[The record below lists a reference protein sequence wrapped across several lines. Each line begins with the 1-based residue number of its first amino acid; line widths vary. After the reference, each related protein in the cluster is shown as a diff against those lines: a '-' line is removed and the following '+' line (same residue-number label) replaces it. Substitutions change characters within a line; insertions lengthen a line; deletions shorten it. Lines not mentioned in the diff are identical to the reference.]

1 MIFASLVRK
10 KDNQKWDLRI
20 TPNSPPPPTKQM
32 FFVTSS
38 IFSFIFPISVEV
50 VPLFLAWIIS
60 PFVLWICSRISF
72 KNLALSVSPYFS
84 FIFRLPSLLLFLL
97 AVRLCSGLSPFKIQ
111 PVSAITPLTLPY
123 PALAFNLCFS

>member
-10 KDNQKWDLRI
+10 KDNQKWDLPI
-20 TPNSPPPPTKQM
+20 TPTPPHIQM
-32 FFVTSS
+32 FFVPSS

-60 PFVLWICSRISF
+60 SFELWICSHISF

-111 PVSAITPLTLPY
+111 PISEITPLTLPY
-123 PALAFNLCFS
+123 PALALNLCFS